1 MDKHKLFGFTNVDRT
16 NDPDYYIRFL
26 DEASADESFQA
37 YKRHTFTL
45 LDVQPGQ
52 HILDLGC
59 GTGEDARALAS
70 LVAPG
75 GSVVGVDGSQSMI
88 AAAKRRA
95 EGCGLPVEFQ
105 AGEAHRLAFADNR
118 FDASRADR
126 IFMHLDSPGQA
137 LREMIRVTR
146 PGGRVLVYEVDFET
160 VTLDMPDKITTR
172 KIVHIWCDGFR
183 DGWLGRRIPALFH
196 EAGLQDVRITPATL
210 WLRYPVAMQLV
221 GPGTVERAC
230 AAGVLSPAEGEDWL
244 RQLQESHEAGRL
256 FCTLTGFIV
265 VGIKP

>member
-26 DEASADESFQA
+26 DEAGADESFQA
-37 YKRHTFTL
+37 YKRHTFAL

-52 HILDLGC
+52 RILDVGC
-59 GTGEDARALAS
+59 GTGEDARALAR
-70 LVAPG
+70 LVVPD
-75 GSVVGVDGSQSMI
+75 GSVVGVDGSQHMI
-88 AAAKRRA
+88 AVAKQRA
-95 EGCGLPVEFQ
+95 EGCGLPIEFQ
-105 AGEAHRLAFADNR
+105 AGDAHRLAFADNH

-126 IFMHLDSPGQA
+126 IFMHLDSPAQA

-160 VTLDMPDKITTR
+160 VTVDMAGKLMTR
-172 KIVHIWCDGFR
+172 KIVQVWCDGFR

-210 WLRYPVAMQLV
+210 WLRYPVAMQMV
-221 GPGTVERAC
+221 GPDTVERAC
-230 AAGVLSPAEGEDWL
+230 TGGVLSPAEGEEWL
-244 RQLQESHEAGRL
+244 RQLQEIHEAGRL